1 MSYEE
6 SKSKMA
12 NLSGYDKSSFGHM
25 LNHYTRHAGDPDQS
39 KYAYRNQAIDKS
51 RTHLNYAIG
60 LKRGDPW
67 AFIAKAIEGVDVK
80 PRGGSKATNV
90 LSDWVV
96 TLPKN
101 ELLTGREREFFELT
115 YRHLAVIVGE
125 ENIVGAY
132 VHLDETQP
140 HMHFAF
146 VPIVASPVMTND
158 KSRPLKNRDGSL
170 KRDRKGTVRYERVQV
185 IGDDGKPLFRRSF
198 GQSKMF
204 DKAALKEFHPQLEEA
219 LSRHFGFKVGIELE
233 DVGEKQL
240 SNLEQSDYIAAK
252 KTLDRLDGE
261 TQEKAERLEGLQQR
275 SQARQAVVEERQAEF
290 EQVQAELR
298 ESRARERQLE
308 EENRDLRKAVSHLK
322 IVLVRAMRQI
332 AGFAERIGLGG
343 RAGFAWLERF
353 GAKLGESELIGEFEF
368 EVGLEAL
375 EASAR
380 AASEAGDGGEARR
393 GRSWQR

>member
-1 MSYEE
+1 
-6 SKSKMA
+6 MA
-12 NLSGYDKSSFGHM
+12 NLAGYDKSTYGHM
-25 LNHYTRHAGDPDQS
+25 LNHYTRHAGNPDQS
-39 KYAYRNQAIDKS
+39 KYTYRNQKIDKE
-51 RTHLNYAIG
+51 RTHLNYSVG
-60 LKRGDPW
+60 VKRSDPW
-67 AFIAKAIEGVDVK
+67 AFITEAIEGVDVK

-96 TLPKN
+96 TLPRN

-115 YRHLAVIVGE
+115 YRHLAALIGE

-158 KSRPLKNRDGSL
+158 KSRPLRNRDGSL

-204 DKAALKEFHPQLEEA
+204 DKAALKEFHPRLEDA
-219 LSRHFGFKVGIELE
+219 LSRYFGFKVGIELE
-233 DVGEKQL
+233 DAGEKQL
-240 SNLEQSDYIAAK
+240 SNLEQPDYIAAK
-252 KTLDRLDGE
+252 QTLARLDGE
-261 TQEKAERLEGLQQR
+261 TQEKSERLECLQRQ
-275 SQARQAVVEERQAEF
+275 SQKRKEVVAERKTELKQI
-290 EQVQAELR
+290 QAELR
-298 ESRARERQLE
+298 ESRARERQLKE
-308 EENRDLRKAVSHLK
+308 KNQNLKTTVSHLK
-322 IVLVRAMRQI
+322 TVLAKAMRQI
-332 AGFAERIGLGG
+332 AGFAERIGLAGH
-343 RAGFAWLERF
+343 AGFAWLERF
-353 GAKLGESELIGEFEF
+353 GAKADEPELIGEFEF

>member
-1 MSYEE
+1 
-6 SKSKMA
+6 MA
-12 NLSGYDKSSFGHM
+12 NLAGFDKSTYGHM

-39 KYAYRNQAIDKS
+39 KYTYRNQKIDKE
-51 RTHLNYAIG
+51 RTHLNYSVG
-60 LKRGDPW
+60 VKRSDPW
-67 AFIAKAIEGVDVK
+67 AFITEAIEGVDVK

-96 TLPKN
+96 TLPQN
-101 ELLTGREREFFELT
+101 ELLIGREREFFELT
-115 YRHLAVIVGE
+115 YRHLAALIGE

-158 KSRPLKNRDGSL
+158 KTRPLKNRDGTL

-204 DKAALKEFHPQLEEA
+204 DKAALKEFHPRLEDA

-233 DVGEKQL
+233 DAGEKQL
-240 SNLEQSDYIAAK
+240 SNLEQPDYIAAK
-252 KTLDRLDGE
+252 QTLARLDVQ
-261 TQEKAERLEGLQQR
+261 TQEEAERLEFLQR
-275 SQARQAVVEERQAEF
+275 RGEDRQEVVEERQAEL
-290 EQVQAELR
+290 EQVTTELR
-298 ESRARERQLE
+298 ESRDRERELETEQRSLE
-308 EENRDLRKAVSHLK
+308 EENQNLKAAVSHLK
-322 IVLVRAMRQI
+322 AALTRAIRQI
-332 AGFAERIGLGG
+332 AGFAERLGLAGH
-343 RAGFAWLERF
+343 AGFAWLERF
-353 GAKLGESELIGEFEF
+353 GAKADEPELIGEFEF

>member
-1 MSYEE
+1 
-6 SKSKMA
+6 MA
-12 NLSGYDKSSFGHM
+12 NLAGYDKSTYGHM

-39 KYAYRNQAIDKS
+39 KYTYRNQKIDKE
-51 RTHLNYAIG
+51 RTHLNYSVG
-60 LKRGDPW
+60 VKRSDPW
-67 AFIAKAIEGVDVK
+67 AFITEAIEGVDVK

-96 TLPKN
+96 TLPRN

-115 YRHLAVIVGE
+115 YRHLAALIGE

-158 KSRPLKNRDGSL
+158 KSRPLRNRDGSL

-204 DKAALKEFHPQLEEA
+204 DKAALKEFHPRLEDA
-219 LSRHFGFKVGIELE
+219 LSRYFGFKVGIELE
-233 DVGEKQL
+233 DAGEKQL
-240 SNLEQSDYIAAK
+240 SNLEQPDYIAAK
-252 KTLDRLDGE
+252 QTLARLDVQ
-261 TQEKAERLEGLQQR
+261 TQEKSERLECLQRQ
-275 SQARQAVVEERQAEF
+275 SQKRKEVVAERKTELKQI
-290 EQVQAELR
+290 QAELR
-298 ESRARERQLE
+298 ESRARERQLKE
-308 EENRDLRKAVSHLK
+308 KNQNLKTTVSHLK
-322 IVLVRAMRQI
+322 TVLAKAMRQI
-332 AGFAERIGLGG
+332 AGFAERIGLAGH
-343 RAGFAWLERF
+343 AGFAWLERF
-353 GAKLGESELIGEFEF
+353 GAKADEPELIGEFEF

>member
-1 MSYEE
+1 
-6 SKSKMA
+6 MA
-12 NLSGYDKSSFGHM
+12 NLAGYDKSTYGHM

-39 KYAYRNQAIDKS
+39 KYTYRNQKIEKE
-51 RTHLNYAIG
+51 RTHLNYSVGI
-60 LKRGDPW
+60 KRSDPW
-67 AFIAKAIEGVDVK
+67 AFITEAIEGVDVK

-96 TLPKN
+96 TLPRN
-101 ELLTGREREFFELT
+101 ELLIGREREFFELT
-115 YRHLAVIVGE
+115 YRHLAALIGE

-158 KSRPLKNRDGSL
+158 KTRPLKNRDGTL

-204 DKAALKEFHPQLEEA
+204 DKAALKEFHPQLEDA

-233 DVGEKQL
+233 DAGEKQL
-240 SNLEQSDYIAAK
+240 SNLEQPDYIAAK
-252 KTLDRLDGE
+252 QTLARLDGE
-261 TQEKAERLEGLQQR
+261 TQEKSERLECLQRQ
-275 SQARQAVVEERQAEF
+275 SQKRQEVVAERKTELKQI
-290 EQVQAELR
+290 QAELR
-298 ESRARERQLE
+298 ESRARERQLK
-308 EENRDLRKAVSHLK
+308 EENQNLKTTVSHLK
-322 IVLVRAMRQI
+322 TVLAKAMRQI
-332 AGFAERIGLGG
+332 AGFAERLGLA
-343 RAGFAWLERF
+343 RHAGFAWLERF
-353 GAKLGESELIGEFEF
+353 GAKADEPELIGEFEF

>member
-1 MSYEE
+1 
-6 SKSKMA
+6 MA
-12 NLSGYDKSSFGHM
+12 NLAGYDKSTYGHM

-39 KYAYRNQAIDKS
+39 KYTYRNQKIDKE
-51 RTHLNYAIG
+51 RTHLNYSVG
-60 LKRGDPW
+60 VKRSDPW
-67 AFIAKAIEGVDVK
+67 AFITEAIEGVDVK

-96 TLPKN
+96 TLPRN

-115 YRHLAVIVGE
+115 YRHLAALIGE

-158 KSRPLKNRDGSL
+158 KSRPLRNRDGSL

-204 DKAALKEFHPQLEEA
+204 DKAALKEFHPRLEDA
-219 LSRHFGFKVGIELE
+219 LSRYFGFKVGIELE
-233 DVGEKQL
+233 DAGEKQL
-240 SNLEQSDYIAAK
+240 SNLEQPDYIAAK
-252 KTLDRLDGE
+252 QTLARLDGE
-261 TQEKAERLEGLQQR
+261 TQEKSERLECLQRQ
-275 SQARQAVVEERQAEF
+275 SQKRKEVVAERKTELKQI
-290 EQVQAELR
+290 QAELR
-298 ESRARERQLE
+298 ESRARERQLKE
-308 EENRDLRKAVSHLK
+308 KNQNLKTTVSHLK
-322 IVLVRAMRQI
+322 TVLAKAMRQI
-332 AGFAERIGLGG
+332 AGFAERIGLAGH
-343 RAGFAWLERF
+343 AGFAWLERF
-353 GAKLGESELIGEFEF
+353 GAKADEPELIGEFEF

>member
-1 MSYEE
+1 
-6 SKSKMA
+6 MA
-12 NLSGYDKSSFGHM
+12 NLAGYDKSTYGHM

-39 KYAYRNQAIDKS
+39 KYTYRNQKIDKE
-51 RTHLNYAIG
+51 RTHLNYSVG
-60 LKRGDPW
+60 VKRSDPW
-67 AFIAKAIEGVDVK
+67 AFITEAIEGVDVK

-96 TLPKN
+96 TLPRN

-115 YRHLAVIVGE
+115 YRHLAALIGE

-158 KSRPLKNRDGSL
+158 KSRPLRNRDGSL

-204 DKAALKEFHPQLEEA
+204 DKAALKEFHPRLEDA
-219 LSRHFGFKVGIELE
+219 LSRYFGFKVGIELE
-233 DVGEKQL
+233 DAGEKQL
-240 SNLEQSDYIAAK
+240 SNLEQPDYIAAK
-252 KTLDRLDGE
+252 QTLARLDGE
-261 TQEKAERLEGLQQR
+261 TQEKSERLECLQRQ
-275 SQARQAVVEERQAEF
+275 SQKRKEVVAERKTELKQI
-290 EQVQAELR
+290 QAELR
-298 ESRARERQLE
+298 ESRARERQLKE
-308 EENRDLRKAVSHLK
+308 KNQNLKTTVSHLK
-322 IVLVRAMRQI
+322 TVLAKAMRQI
-332 AGFAERIGLGG
+332 AGFAERIGLAGH
-343 RAGFAWLERF
+343 AGFAWLERF
-353 GAKLGESELIGEFEF
+353 GAKADEPELIGEFEF
-368 EVGLEAL
+368 EVGIEAL

>member
-1 MSYEE
+1 
-6 SKSKMA
+6 MA
-12 NLSGYDKSSFGHM
+12 NLAGYDKSTYGHM

-39 KYAYRNQAIDKS
+39 KYTYRNQKIDKE
-51 RTHLNYAIG
+51 RTHLNYSVG
-60 LKRGDPW
+60 VKRSDPW
-67 AFIAKAIEGVDVK
+67 AFITEAIEGVDVK

-96 TLPKN
+96 TLPRN

-115 YRHLAVIVGE
+115 YRHIAALIGE

-158 KSRPLKNRDGSL
+158 KSRPLRNRDGSL

-204 DKAALKEFHPQLEEA
+204 DKAALKEFHPRLEDA
-219 LSRHFGFKVGIELE
+219 LSRYFGFKVGIELE
-233 DVGEKQL
+233 DAGEKQL
-240 SNLEQSDYIAAK
+240 SNLEQPDYIAAK
-252 KTLDRLDGE
+252 QTLARLDGE
-261 TQEKAERLEGLQQR
+261 TQEKSERLECLQRQ
-275 SQARQAVVEERQAEF
+275 SQKRKEVVAERKTELKQI
-290 EQVQAELR
+290 QAELR
-298 ESRARERQLE
+298 ESRARERQLKE
-308 EENRDLRKAVSHLK
+308 KNQNLKTTVSHLK
-322 IVLVRAMRQI
+322 TVLAKAMRQI
-332 AGFAERIGLGG
+332 AGFAERIGLAGH
-343 RAGFAWLERF
+343 AGFAWLERF
-353 GAKLGESELIGEFEF
+353 GAKADEPELIGEFEF